1 MTDWY
6 KELQNASEAELFEIT
21 KAVIRKV
28 GSQWCVFSKSGKN
41 LGCFSSRKKA
51 IDRLRQIEFF
61 KRRDK
66 KND

>member
-28 GSQWCVFSKSGKN
+28 GKEFCIFSKDNKN

-51 IDRLRQIEFF
+51 LKRLREIEFF
-61 KRRDK
+61 KREDE
-66 KND
+66 NN